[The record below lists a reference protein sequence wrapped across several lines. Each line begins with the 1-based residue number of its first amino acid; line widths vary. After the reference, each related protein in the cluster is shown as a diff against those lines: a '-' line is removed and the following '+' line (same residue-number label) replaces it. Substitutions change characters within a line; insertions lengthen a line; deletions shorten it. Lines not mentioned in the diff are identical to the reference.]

1 VSVSSAKA
9 YFHQDVSAHRLR
21 KKRWEGTA
29 EATQFFTH
37 QSKVGQWNAMDA
49 WYDGM
54 PKLYMFQKKKK
65 GKSWQ
70 RALAI
75 NLNNHTT
82 SNKV

>member
-1 VSVSSAKA
+1 MVRWNAKA
-9 YFHQDVSAHRLR
+9 
-21 KKRWEGTA
+21 
-29 EATQFFTH
+29 
-37 QSKVGQWNAMDA
+37 
-49 WYDGM
+49 
-54 PKLYMFQKKKK
+54 LYVPEKKK